1 MTSPAEPAS
10 LWLLRPAEGSDV
22 LALTELIRLSVH
34 GLQVGDYG
42 FEHREA
48 ALGPVFGVDER
59 LIADGTYF
67 VATVGGKL
75 IAAGGW
81 SCRPAR
87 FGGHVGRRCG
97 ESEAKL
103 DPTRDAARIRAF
115 FVHPDWARRGLGR
128 ALLRRC
134 ETELRAAG
142 FRSTEIVATLAGER
156 LYAAAGYRVTA
167 HSAVAL
173 PGGLE
178 LPVVHM
184 AYKWSEPADSLRAD
198 SCGHP

>member
-1 MTSPAEPAS
+1 MTSPAEPVS
-10 LWLLRPAEGSDV
+10 PWQLRPAEGNDV
-22 LALTELIRLSVH
+22 PALKELIRLSVH
-34 GLQVGDYG
+34 GLQGDDYG
-42 FEHREA
+42 LAQREA

-67 VATVGGKL
+67 VATVGEKL

-81 SCRPAR
+81 SRRPAR
-87 FGGHVGRRCG
+87 FGGHVGRQGG

-134 ETELRAAG
+134 EMELRASG
-142 FRSTEIVATLAGER
+142 FRSVEIVATLAGER

-167 HSAVAL
+167 RSAVAL

-184 AYKWSEPADSLRAD
+184 VSNWT
-198 SCGHP
+198 